1 MDDLK
6 EGILK
11 YLCVSS
17 KEAIKEI
24 IQMIDEDPEL
34 LNLEW
39 VKNWKQ
45 EMRILFQE

>member
-17 KEAIKEI
+17 KETIKEI
-24 IQMIDEDPEL
+24 IHMIDEDSEF

-39 VKNWKQ
+39 FKDWKQ
-45 EMRILFQE
+45 EMRILFQK